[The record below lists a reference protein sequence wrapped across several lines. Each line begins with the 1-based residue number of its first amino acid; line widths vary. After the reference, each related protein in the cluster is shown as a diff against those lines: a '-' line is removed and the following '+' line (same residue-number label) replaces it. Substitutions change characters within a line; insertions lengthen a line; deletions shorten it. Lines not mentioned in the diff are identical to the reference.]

1 MEGLGARIKRPLL
14 ILHGKKDPIAS
25 FEAAERL
32 AAETPT
38 STFVA
43 YEDGTHGMTNRAFES
58 RVLMSDWMADQLG

>member
-1 MEGLGARIKRPLL
+1 
-14 ILHGKKDPIAS
+14 
-25 FEAAERL
+25 L

-58 RVLMSDWMADQLG
+58 RVLMSDWMAEKLG